1 MSPFKNETNLQNLFK
16 IIKRGQ
22 VKINLTIWI
31 LNKLMVEPD
40 GNRGLLLE
48 LMAY

>member
-1 MSPFKNETNLQNLFK
+1 MSPFKNETNLLFTK
-16 IIKRGQ
+16 SLKPGQ